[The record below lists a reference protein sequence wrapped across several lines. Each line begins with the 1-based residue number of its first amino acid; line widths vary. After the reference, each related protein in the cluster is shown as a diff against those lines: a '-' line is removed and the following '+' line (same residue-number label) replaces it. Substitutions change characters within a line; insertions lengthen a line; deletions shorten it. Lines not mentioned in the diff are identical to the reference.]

1 MKLFGF
7 KLTEKSVHLLLLVV
21 STDHQINLKTILL
34 ITSVSHCLRLT
45 LALTRSCLLTL
56 ILIFQLEGE
65 MQIRLRNDCSREL
78 SYWASRSQASDWI
91 SNTRHGTLWIS
102 HRLVLY
108 QCSTKNYRVRRYRSW
123 FERSFFSLLR
133 NEERSLSSSTKKD
146 SISLVSTIEIPLY
159 LNSAKYLGMWL

>member
-45 LALTRSCLLTL
+45 LALTGSCLVTLT
-56 ILIFQLEGE
+56 LIFQLEGE

-78 SYWASRSQASDWI
+78 LSFTI
-91 SNTRHGTLWIS
+91 SS
-102 HRLVLY
+102 
-108 QCSTKNYRVRRYRSW
+108 K
-123 FERSFFSLLR
+123 
-133 NEERSLSSSTKKD
+133 
-146 SISLVSTIEIPLY
+146 
-159 LNSAKYLGMWL
+159 